1 MSRNIDTALLRAF
14 LAVHDTGSLT
24 AAAALLHLTQGA
36 VSQQLQRLEA
46 LFGRTLLERRRS
58 GAALTGDG
66 ARLLGRA
73 REMVRLNDE
82 LMQHMTGAGCVGAV
96 RLGVPHDLIGTHL
109 PGLLRAYSLRYPD
122 VDISLI
128 SATSP
133 ELLEQVRRRKLD
145 LTLAEEPIG
154 AAAGGERLAVDRVV
168 WLAAPG
174 GQAWRKNPLP
184 VSLVSDA
191 CAFRPVLAD
200 ALDGGRIPWRSV
212 FENGNADATLTTV
225 RLDLAVTASLLS
237 VAPAD
242 LQVLDA
248 ASGLPALPDYA
259 INLYI
264 APGERSQAVEE
275 MARHIR
281 QAYQERRPA
290 YAAAA

>member
-1 MSRNIDTALLRAF
+1 
-14 LAVHDTGSLT
+14 
-24 AAAALLHLTQGA
+24 
-36 VSQQLQRLEA
+36 
-46 LFGRTLLERRRS
+46 
-58 GAALTGDG
+58 
-66 ARLLGRA
+66 
-73 REMVRLNDE
+73 
-82 LMQHMTGAGCVGAV
+82 
-96 RLGVPHDLIGTHL
+96 
-109 PGLLRAYSLRYPD
+109 YSLRYPD